1 MTPPLQIRGPSPR
14 EPFLESQGLLLLWD
28 GPSSLL
34 SLFSQELL
42 ALRQAGVTTA
52 SWMGERIEEMIV
64 LKDPSCLLVYFEK
77 QSEERGEKGRGL
89 FAPIFSSVCDWI
101 IC

>member
-1 MTPPLQIRGPSPR
+1 
-14 EPFLESQGLLLLWD
+14 
-28 GPSSLL
+28 
-34 SLFSQELL
+34 
-42 ALRQAGVTTA
+42 
-52 SWMGERIEEMIV
+52 MGERIEEMIV
-64 LKDPSCLLVYFEK
+64 FKDPSCLLVYFEK